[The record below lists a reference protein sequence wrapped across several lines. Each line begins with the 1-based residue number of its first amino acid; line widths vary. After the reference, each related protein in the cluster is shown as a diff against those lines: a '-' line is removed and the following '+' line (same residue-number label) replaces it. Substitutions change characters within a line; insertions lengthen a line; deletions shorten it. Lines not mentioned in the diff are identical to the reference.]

1 MKMTEKG
8 KIKRIPLQKTIW
20 CKVRYWQNLNDIS
33 DHELADYLGCTERTL
48 HNYDADPSC
57 ITLKTI
63 DRFLIIIDMSLT
75 DFLVAA

>member
-1 MKMTEKG
+1 MKMAEKG

-48 HNYDADPSC
+48 YNYDANPSC
-57 ITLKTI
+57 VTLKTI

-75 DFLVAA
+75 NFLAAA